1 LKFYGCPSHS
11 SISPSGGG
19 KGKGYSAKGE
29 ISMGET
35 KDALKEII
43 PILNNNPRSADLM
56 GAFTRVIQF
65 DLDGEKGKF
74 LMTVRKGRMAL
85 PKTVSKKVDIVVSG
99 DTKEFAKV
107 VRGEIDVTHPIARGQ
122 LIIKKGKVS
131 EMTLLNRIL
140 WVIKGR

>member
-1 LKFYGCPSHS
+1 
-11 SISPSGGG
+11 
-19 KGKGYSAKGE
+19 
-29 ISMGET
+29 
-35 KDALKEII
+35 
-43 PILNNNPRSADLM
+43 
-56 GAFTRVIQF
+56 
-65 DLDGEKGKF
+65 
-74 LMTVRKGRMAL
+74 MAL